1 MSATSLKLPE
11 DLKRRIVRL
20 AATARK
26 SPQAFMIGTLARE
39 VERAEL
45 REQFATDAAQSE
57 KEVMASGKA
66 FGLAETFDYLAAR
79 VAGKKARRP
88 RARSWRASK

>member
-57 KEVMASGKA
+57 KDAMASGNA